1 VDGLLGEAGIETGQ
15 VDRVFLT
22 GGTSQVPAVR
32 RIFER
37 RFAPEL
43 IQSGDEFTSV
53 ASGLALCAAEDPP
66 ESA

>member
-1 VDGLLGEAGIETGQ
+1 
-15 VDRVFLT
+15 
-22 GGTSQVPAVR
+22 VR